1 MESVNV
7 LVISTRMLMEPA
19 SLVLLFAQLVKA
31 QKFVT
36 HASQPQ
42 LTMSAVE
49 HVHALQ
55 KLI

>member
-19 SLVLLFAQLVKA
+19 SHVLLFAQLA
-31 QKFVT
+31 QAQQFVT
-36 HASQPQ
+36 HASLPQ
-42 LTMSAVE
+42 LTNRAAQNV
-49 HVHALQ
+49 HVIQ